1 MFCFYYN
8 RPALSPNGSGVFP
21 RFLTCK
27 RGGNISTRLFH
38 VAGSA
43 TATTL
48 VWISAVCSRHVS
60 LRSNNLGRA
69 SWSVPAYTLHLS
81 ARSCLPFLSVFL
93 PLVRHCHDH
102 DQVSKCIK
110 VLNKHG
116 GATGEQLRATLRYST
131 MHYNSDTT
139 PKNIRD
145 ALAR

>member
-1 MFCFYYN
+1 
-8 RPALSPNGSGVFP
+8 
-21 RFLTCK
+21 
-27 RGGNISTRLFH
+27 
-38 VAGSA
+38 
-43 TATTL
+43 
-48 VWISAVCSRHVS
+48 
-60 LRSNNLGRA
+60 
-69 SWSVPAYTLHLS
+69 
-81 ARSCLPFLSVFL
+81 
-93 PLVRHCHDH
+93 H